1 MLVTYYDL
9 DGQEVQNGAFNLL
22 TKSLYKAII
31 EVELITGFKLKRIS
45 FNLNWALMH
54 KDNKRILVSA
64 V

>member
-22 TKSLYKAII
+22 TKSIYKATI

-45 FNLNWALMH
+45 FNWALMH